1 MPFAS
6 KRPALKL
13 TEDELK
19 QLNNVAKSRTQ
30 PKSAAERS
38 KILLKFHEG
47 KSISQIAR
55 DLENMLNSVNS
66 HLRDINENY
75 N

>member
-55 DLENMLNSVNS
+55 DL
-66 HLRDINENY
+66 DTNEHAQY
-75 N
+75 YD

>member
-38 KILLKFHEG
+38 KEHAQYYDWAGINNAANLGMAKE
-47 KSISQIAR
+47 
-55 DLENMLNSVNS
+55 LE
-66 HLRDINENY
+66 
-75 N
+75 